1 MSNKMKLIKQAEKIL
16 PNINDLVIEEQDEEF
31 LSLSNE
37 VDKDKF
43 PYDSEEYAKH
53 LDYSY
58 KQGLY
63 IGYPMGFIKT
73 IDDLYSE
80 NENVYTY
87 YYIKPKGKYLVGYLN
102 DSYVNVNKLYNKMLD
117 YIKQHNLEIIGYSY
131 EEVLLDLVSVQE
143 MNDYIIKVSIQ
154 IK

>member
-1 MSNKMKLIKQAEKIL
+1 
-16 PNINDLVIEEQDEEF
+16 
-31 LSLSNE
+31 
-37 VDKDKF
+37 
-43 PYDSEEYAKH
+43 
-53 LDYSY
+53 
-58 KQGLY
+58 
-63 IGYPMGFIKT
+63 MGFIKT

-87 YYIKPKGKYLVGYLN
+87 YYIKTNKIDNKSVAIKPKGKYLVGYLN